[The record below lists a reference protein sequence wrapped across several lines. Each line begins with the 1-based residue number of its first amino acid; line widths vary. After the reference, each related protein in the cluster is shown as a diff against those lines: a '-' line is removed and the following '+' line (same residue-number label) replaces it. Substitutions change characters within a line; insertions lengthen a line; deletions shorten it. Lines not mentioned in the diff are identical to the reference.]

1 MAGKAGLKA
10 GLIGLVVLLIVTT
23 LNNLLPISGAWVYV
37 LCGTS
42 TLIYVCIGL
51 LAGLFLI
58 PPRTPGKGAGAGAI
72 AGLIGS
78 GINGVISVIITSIR
92 LSRGLGMAGVDP
104 QQMQQLLDA
113 GYNPQAF
120 LLPGIVCGLV
130 VGAGAATVGGAVLAA
145 VKPD

>member
-10 GLIGLVVLLIVTT
+10 GLIGLVVLLITT
-23 LNNLLPISGAWVYV
+23 ALNNLLPISGVLVYV
-37 LCGTS
+37 LCGIS
-42 TLIYVCIGL
+42 ILIYTGIGV
-51 LAGLFLI
+51 LAGLFLV

-78 GINGVISVIITSIR
+78 GINGVIGVVITSVR

-104 QQMQQLLDA
+104 QQMEQLINA
-113 GYNPQAF
+113 GYDLQTF
-120 LLPGIVCGLV
+120 LLPGVVCGLII
-130 VGAGAATVGGAVLAA
+130 GAAVAATSGAIMAA

>member
-10 GLIGLVVLLIVTT
+10 GLIGLIVLLMVTT
-23 LNNLLPISGAWVYV
+23 LNNLLPISGGLVYV
-37 LCGTS
+37 MCGVSALT
-42 TLIYVCIGL
+42 YVGIGV
-51 LAGLFLI
+51 LAGLFLV

-78 GINGVISVIITSIR
+78 GINGAIGWGVTAFR

-113 GYNPQAF
+113 GYNPQMF
-120 LLPGIVCGLV
+120 LLPGVVCGLFI
-130 VGAGAATVGGAVLAA
+130 GAGAAALGGAVLAA

>member
-10 GLIGLVVLLIVTT
+10 GLIGLVVLLIMTA

-37 LCGTS
+37 LCGIS
-42 TLIYVCIGL
+42 TLIYVGIGV

-72 AGLIGS
+72 AGLVGS
-78 GINGVISVIITSIR
+78 GINGVIGVAVTSIR

-113 GYNPQAF
+113 GYNPQMF

-130 VGAGAATVGGAVLAA
+130 IGAGAAAISGAILAA